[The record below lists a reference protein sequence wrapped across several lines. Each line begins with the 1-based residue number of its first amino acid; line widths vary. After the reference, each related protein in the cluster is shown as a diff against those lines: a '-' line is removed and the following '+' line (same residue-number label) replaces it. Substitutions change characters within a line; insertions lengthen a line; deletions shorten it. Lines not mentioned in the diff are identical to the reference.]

1 MNYKPI
7 FERVSQ
13 ETGIPEEVVSLAY
26 RTFWRFV
33 RDIITNLPLKED
45 LTEEEFNKLRTC
57 FNVPSLGKLVCT
69 YDRYLGM
76 KKRFKYLNDLKSRS
90 NA

>member
-7 FERVSQ
+7 FEKVSQ

-33 RDIITNLPLKED
+33 RDTITNLPLKED
-45 LTEEEFNKLRTC
+45 LTEKEFNKLRTC
-57 FNVPSLGKLVCT
+57 FNVPSFGKLVCT

>member
-1 MNYKPI
+1 MNYKLI

-13 ETGIPEEVVSLAY
+13 ETGIPEEVVTLAY

-33 RDIITNLPLKED
+33 RDTITNLPLKED

-76 KKRFKYLNDLKSRS
+76 KKRFKYLNSLKSRS